1 MRLSA
6 EVSRLTV
13 AAAAPAARRGV
24 FEQELVLLILRRTG
38 GCSENEEGRG
48 EDVREGTSSY
58 LRRNVTPYPDTGQE
72 STSPNPFIVQV

>member
-48 EDVREGTSSY
+48 EDRY
-58 LRRNVTPYPDTGQE
+58 RLNAHANPPDQRNGWTVH
-72 STSPNPFIVQV
+72 SIVS